1 MNNRSHV
8 SQSEVIR
15 QLRLPM
21 IVLVAFAHS
30 YGAVGEGYSLL
41 ASEWNTY
48 ESLKLLVSQTLVKV
62 AMPVFFIMS
71 GYLFYANVDVWNF
84 KVYKTKICRRI
95 KTLLIPYS
103 IWNLLMAVKLKS
115 FSWSM
120 LWAYWKPAGLQI
132 DWFGREQLM
141 TAPANMPL
149 WFLRDLMVV
158 SLLTPIIYI
167 LIRKMGLWLMAVL
180 TVLYLSGVCAF
191 IPGLSAYAVYFFTFG
206 AFLSIRKMDL
216 IASLKR
222 VELSSYM
229 LSILLAISMLEK
241 YAGMTIP
248 FVKWMIMGIPLTVV
262 LLPVAWFLCV
272 KVFKPAPLSRE
283 KINSYIDRVMT
294 EIPGKMT
301 GKEKYV
307 LVILFA
313 MLVLWIISSWV
324 PVLNITAVALVGLM
338 LYFLP
343 GKMQIMNTD
352 WILIKDLKIRRCRG
366 LLKQFWQIELGF
378 CLVGRFLFEI
388 NTKLF
393 QTIKTRGLTHFLG
406 F

>member
-1 MNNRSHV
+1 
-8 SQSEVIR
+8 
-15 QLRLPM
+15 M

-71 GYLFYANVDVWNF
+71 GFLFFANVDDWNF

-95 KTLLIPYS
+95 KTLLIPYF

-115 FSWSM
+115 LSWSM
-120 LWAYWKPAGLQI
+120 FWAYWNPAGSQI
-132 DWFGREQLM
+132 DWLGQEQLM

-229 LSILLAISMLEK
+229 LSILLAISMLLTFHTFAFSSLMLCFRLTGAIAVFCLASK
-241 YAGMTIP
+241 ILTSSSRRLPSVICDSSYFIYLAHYVFFFSFIDTAFFTLFGTSIP
-248 FVKWMIMGIPLTVV
+248 ALSIHYLLSPIMK
-262 LLPVAWFLCV
+262 VA
-272 KVFKPAPLSRE
+272 
-283 KINSYIDRVMT
+283 I
-294 EIPGKMT
+294 
-301 GKEKYV
+301 
-307 LVILFA
+307 
-313 MLVLWIISSWV
+313 
-324 PVLNITAVALVGLM
+324 LVGV
-338 LYFLP
+338 YVVYR
-343 GKMQIMNTD
+343 K
-352 WILIKDLKIRRCRG
+352 LIDIRLKLR
-366 LLKQFWQIELGF
+366 
-378 CLVGRFLFEI
+378 
-388 NTKLF
+388 
-393 QTIKTRGLTHFLG
+393 
-406 F
+406 